1 MADDKKLSNEELE
14 QKKMLEEAL
23 DLDAKVNS
31 SEDTSKE
38 EQDKE
43 VPPEQKPEGSEEFNI
58 DLNKLSKKTVNF
70 FKQASKQILK
80 KEEENKE
87 LQKKGIYKAYNQ
99 GSYIHQFF
107 SSRQNLSLTCSV
119 LALALAAISFVSNS
133 SGPDASKFVD
143 SANVDITS
151 TEFDEHLAKMLTPE
165 DVEKIFN
172 SKFSTSVAQ
181 IVTPQIDSKIDAALK
196 DFKKDLAKEDLTVNA
211 EGKQRFNI
219 KDWNTFK
226 EKVKQAQF
234 EVTIDSAKA
243 EIDRLTKF
251 KKENLTKMVPDNR
264 KIYGDPKARFL
275 IQEFSDVECPYC
287 QRFFDVPKEVV
298 DVSQGNVAL
307 EFIHSPLS
315 FHDPIASFEA
325 KMANCVFNQKGNPEF
340 WKALNWL
347 FKKSRGNA
355 QGVPNEVFET
365 YVGAFGLDYDKYLQC
380 INDPK
385 EDEKVKKDVAYA
397 QASGVQGTPA
407 ILITDTQTGVKKL
420 LGGAQPKENIMKAID
435 ELNNKSDKPAE
446 GPAKSQ
452 ETAPSEQQ

>member
-1 MADDKKLSNEELE
+1 M
-14 QKKMLEEAL
+14 
-23 DLDAKVNS
+23 
-31 SEDTSKE
+31 
-38 EQDKE
+38 
-43 VPPEQKPEGSEEFNI
+43 
-58 DLNKLSKKTVNF
+58 
-70 FKQASKQILK
+70 
-80 KEEENKE
+80 
-87 LQKKGIYKAYNQ
+87 
-99 GSYIHQFF
+99 
-107 SSRQNLSLTCSV
+107 SLTCSV

-133 SGPDASKFVD
+133 SGPDVSKFVD

-407 ILITDTQTGVKKL
+407 ILITDTQTGAKKL